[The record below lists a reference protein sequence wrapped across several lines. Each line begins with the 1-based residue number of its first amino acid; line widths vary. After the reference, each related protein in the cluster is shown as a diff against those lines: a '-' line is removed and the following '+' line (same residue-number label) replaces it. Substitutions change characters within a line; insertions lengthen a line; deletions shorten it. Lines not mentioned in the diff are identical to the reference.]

1 MGHASDQ
8 IAGLVVLG
16 ASWAEGDDG
25 AAEVAADCDAWGC
38 ELWDVDVFPSFLSV
52 SIEVAA
58 VLLCYITSLLD

>member
-8 IAGLVVLG
+8 IAGLVVLD

-25 AAEVAADCDAWGC
+25 AAEVAADCDAWSC
-38 ELWDVDVFPSFLSV
+38 ELGDVDVFPKFLLV

-58 VLLCYITSLLD
+58 VLLCYVTSQLD